1 LIPELG
7 SFKEGFG
14 MALGVPKAAGAPAG
28 IAVQEVFR
36 KHLGKGLGRI

>member
-1 LIPELG
+1 LVPELG

-14 MALGVPKAAGAPAG
+14 KALGIPKAAGAPAG

-36 KHLGKGLGRI
+36 KHLGKGFGRK